1 MCSLGVLKNNLRYF
15 KRKSV
20 LMAGVCVCV
29 KGVTVNHLRGFDLDC
44 IWEAYLWRSRRLYA
58 SFNSVWQV
66 VKEEGLANC

>member
-1 MCSLGVLKNNLRYF
+1 
-15 KRKSV
+15 
-20 LMAGVCVCV
+20 MAGVCVCV